1 MEKTPLLTEFSKI
14 VNNFNDLV
22 KPLVNIQSFKESAFF
37 VNDLIRQIHKFL
49 VKENVIGV
57 DFKVCPEGQESLREI
72 LLFLVANM
80 DTGFRS
86 AFPDEPLFV
95 SLGNELPELSRNLF
109 YILVWRL
116 NLKEAFLELLSLA
129 PITLLCDLMVI
140 FPDAMQHLDK
150 EKDLSWA
157 VKVIVALY
165 ENFSRRRS
173 LANETDWEIAS
184 GYCLTFMGDYFKG
197 DREDYPNMQRN
208 QFYIHQGQMVRHF
221 LRISVECMK
230 IFVNRERE
238 ENCPEIYKRAFL
250 EEVVRVDEDEIH
262 PNIEKLNEKLL
273 NKLQNLVDGVTVL
286 TFCQWVEVDVE
297 PGVTLQDAIQNVAM
311 ELDVIPKEENGL
323 KHGVFQQIKCLIRDP
338 KNEKQVANEATI
350 GEVLTQ
356 LDSLTNPE
364 QKALW
369 MRDLMSRGEL
379 VLENRECL
387 ETIQENIK
395 ILLLE
400 DFVNLAKFMQ
410 NSDSDNE
417 DIIGNILLQGLSV
430 LPIKEAVHLLTTELY
445 YLPGHCIRKN
455 TFRDDLRNLLASK
468 RWSESAYLKLLAQ
481 NPRETISE
489 MSIWVIDHEKD
500 MKVALQLLQLTSKI
514 TENHLEEIITDL
526 ILFPTLR
533 TTSRLLANWICRLL
547 NCGLLRK
554 NKILK
559 ALYYSLVEYVEKHNE
574 KGILAIMTIFSVISQ
589 KSSFSQDAAK
599 VLSIAGRVLDNS
611 RWTLETYT
619 EEIKEIARLSIVTIV
634 ETMKDFLKF
643 SSELEKSQLKKKIA
657 PFSLMTTFFYQKLS
671 LNRSTPTQNFAEYLL
686 QKESLEE
693 VSREE
698 LEDFLSQK
706 IIHCTSKE
714 TVWLASN
721 EFLRPHFESVLREL
735 AIKVSETPSAIRVS
749 PAKCFRNCMSNYQ
762 QALEKVI
769 IPELAGDRE
778 KVIFLHRILELFD
791 VIPQEIYDEILQNLS
806 TQILDLLKDVLETE
820 ECIPDCHSVLKAQV
834 NGLRSCKLKTS
845 LLELFND

>member
-1 MEKTPLLTEFSKI
+1 M
-14 VNNFNDLV
+14 
-22 KPLVNIQSFKESAFF
+22 
-37 VNDLIRQIHKFL
+37 
-49 VKENVIGV
+49 KENVIGT

-80 DTGFRS
+80 NTGFRN

-95 SLGNELPELSRNLF
+95 CLGNELPELSRNLF

-116 NLKEAFLELLSLA
+116 NLKEAFLELLSVA

-140 FPDAMQHLDK
+140 FPDAMKHLDQ

-157 VKVIVALY
+157 AQVIVALY
-165 ENFSRRRS
+165 KNFSRRVS

-184 GYCLTFMGDYFKG
+184 GYCLTFMEDYFKA
-197 DREDYPNMQRN
+197 DHEHYPNMRRKE
-208 QFYIHQGQMVRHF
+208 FCIHQGHMVRHF

-238 ENCPEIYKRAFL
+238 ESCPGIYKRAFL
-250 EEVVRVDEDEIH
+250 EEIVRVEDDDLSVDENGIH
-262 PNIEKLNEKLL
+262 SNILKLNEKLL

-286 TFCQWVEVDVE
+286 TFCQWVEEDVE
-297 PGVTLQDAIQNVAM
+297 PGVSLQEAIQNVAM
-311 ELDVIPKEENGL
+311 ELDVIPNEENGL
-323 KHGVFQQIKCLIRDP
+323 KHEVFQQIKCLIRES

-356 LDSLTNPE
+356 LESLTDPE
-364 QKALW
+364 EKALW

-379 VLENRECL
+379 VLGNRECL

-400 DFVNLAKFMQ
+400 DFVNLAKFVQ

-417 DIIGNILLQGLSV
+417 DIIGNILVRGLSE
-430 LPIKEAVHLLTTELY
+430 LPIEEAVHLLTTELY
-445 YLPGHCIRKN
+445 YLPMHCIRRSS
-455 TFRDDLRNLLASK
+455 FWDDLRNFLASK
-468 RWSESAYLKLLAQ
+468 KWSESAYLKLLAQ

-514 TENHLEEIITDL
+514 TQNHLEGIIIDL
-526 ILFPTLR
+526 ILSPTLR

-547 NCGLLRK
+547 NCGLLRM
-554 NKILK
+554 NKIVK
-559 ALYYSLVEYVEKHNE
+559 ALYYNLVEYVEKHNE
-574 KGILAIMTIFSVISQ
+574 KGILTTMTIFSVISQ

-611 RWTLETYT
+611 RWTLESYT

-643 SSELEKSQLKKKIA
+643 SSEVEKSQLKKKIA
-657 PFSLMTTFFYQKLS
+657 SLSLMTTFFYQKLS
-671 LNRSTPTQNFAEYLL
+671 LNRFTPTQNFAEYLF
-686 QKESLEE
+686 QKESLGE

-698 LEDFLSQK
+698 VEDFLSEV
-706 IIHCTSKE
+706 SG
-714 TVWLASN
+714 
-721 EFLRPHFESVLREL
+721 
-735 AIKVSETPSAIRVS
+735 IKFCR
-749 PAKCFRNCMSNYQ
+749 
-762 QALEKVI
+762 
-769 IPELAGDRE
+769 
-778 KVIFLHRILELFD
+778 
-791 VIPQEIYDEILQNLS
+791 
-806 TQILDLLKDVLETE
+806 
-820 ECIPDCHSVLKAQV
+820 
-834 NGLRSCKLKTS
+834 
-845 LLELFND
+845 